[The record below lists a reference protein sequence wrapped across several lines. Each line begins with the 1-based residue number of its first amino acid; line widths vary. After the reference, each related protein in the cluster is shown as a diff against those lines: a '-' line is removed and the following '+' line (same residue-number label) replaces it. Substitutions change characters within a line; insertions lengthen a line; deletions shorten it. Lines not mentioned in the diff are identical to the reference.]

1 MGVALTKQ
9 GTTRHRMNA
18 FLEASGGLTEQ
29 QIGSVQ
35 PCSVALGG
43 LVVSVLAI
51 GLKIH
56 GFRPGRGR
64 WNFRAIKIRSR
75 TSFGGEVKPCAPC
88 MKGIFHRKNETVIS
102 RQVSPASLVD
112 VSAGNC
118 LGALVDKL

>member
-1 MGVALTKQ
+1 
-9 GTTRHRMNA
+9 MNA

-35 PCSVALGG
+35 QCSVALGG

-51 GLKIH
+51 GLKIR

-75 TSFGGEVKPCAPC
+75 TSFGGEVKPSAPC
-88 MKGIFHRKNETVIS
+88 RKIS
-102 RQVSPASLVD
+102 GYVKEPPEYERDIS
-112 VSAGNC
+112 
-118 LGALVDKL
+118 